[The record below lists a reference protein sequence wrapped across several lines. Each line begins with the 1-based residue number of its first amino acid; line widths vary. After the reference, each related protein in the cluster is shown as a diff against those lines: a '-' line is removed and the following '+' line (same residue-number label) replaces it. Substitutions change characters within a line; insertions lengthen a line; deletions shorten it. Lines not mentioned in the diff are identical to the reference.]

1 MAENITPAKAPEM
14 VAINSND
21 SARGTVQVW
30 DKVIIEIV
38 KKYAL
43 TIEGVA
49 RPAPQSLSEG
59 LSNILSRKPA
69 TRSIALE
76 LTDEG
81 CVVTLALILYFGVN
95 IPSVSKAIQDV
106 LFEKIPA
113 ISGCAVSKVNV
124 NVVDLEEEKPA
135 EEEEEAAV
143 EAPTTDANQP

>member
-1 MAENITPAKAPEM
+1 MADNTNQQNKSPEM
-14 VAINSND
+14 VAINTND
-21 SARGTVQVW
+21 AGKGTVQVW

-43 TIEGVA
+43 TVEGVA
-49 RPAPQSLSEG
+49 RPAPQSLSDG

-69 TRSIALE
+69 TRSIGLE

-81 CVVTLALILYFGVN
+81 CVVTLSLILYFGVN

-113 ISGCAVSKVNV
+113 ISGCPVAKVNV
-124 NVVDLEEEKPA
+124 NVVDLEEEKIDEDEA
-135 EEEEEAAV
+135 EA
-143 EAPTTDANQP
+143 EAPTTEAVQP